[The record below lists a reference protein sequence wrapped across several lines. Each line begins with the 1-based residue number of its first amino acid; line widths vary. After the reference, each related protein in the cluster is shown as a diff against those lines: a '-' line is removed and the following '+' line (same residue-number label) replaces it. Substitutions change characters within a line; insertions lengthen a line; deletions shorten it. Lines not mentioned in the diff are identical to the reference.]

1 MNSSGNDTQR
11 PSLDTW
17 QVLRN
22 RFGLIFSCLILVFAV
37 SLIVTYIMPRKFRG
51 RVEMRIERRDVKVDV
66 FDERRSFDSMVMS
79 EQWMKTEIDT
89 ITKAETLYPVVDA
102 MELQK
107 HWNTPTRQIALRRLQ
122 ANLDTQAA
130 LRSDM
135 VTIEFYDEDPARAAD
150 IANAVAESYMAMRI
164 SVDRKQKQEA
174 LDAIK
179 KQIAEQEALASS
191 ARERKLAAQR
201 AAGIVGEMAY
211 SGPFSNRPGYEIST
225 PEEQLEITRQS
236 EMVKLNR
243 EIQALEA
250 EMQELGKLTTEQ
262 IAQQASALQIQNPT
276 LVALQAELN
285 QHAVR
290 LEGLLQSGLG
300 KRHPNVQ
307 ATRAQVEKN
316 TALIVETVQGHIAGL
331 RNKLASAQTQKA
343 GLQKFNDDSKSNAL
357 DQQAGMSDYLAAKR
371 ELEDLERL
379 LLQQKGRYAEEKSS
393 LELVKSPAT
402 IFAKAE
408 IEPKPAK
415 PNTLLN
421 LALGGFL
428 GLMLGVG
435 LAFGLESLDTTVRS
449 LDDVERYLGVPVL
462 AVIPRDVGVLHRT
475 SGFTP
480 DAEAYRILRTN
491 LEFNRKNPNANCITV
506 VSGGAGEGKSTT
518 LTNLAFVCAQ
528 GGYNVLLIDADLRR
542 PRLHTLF
549 DVSNQKG
556 LTNYLSTQVP
566 LEEVVIQTPVENLY
580 FLPSGLL
587 PADSAGILNSQR
599 MSELVEDVKARF
611 DLVLIDSPPILG
623 VSDASVLV
631 NEADLTIIVVQ
642 HRKLPRQMLMRVK
655 QAVENVGGTVLGVV
669 LNNVDTRTDAQYQ
682 YYTSYYT
689 YYTPTNAAG
698 PSSGSAKPRKK
709 RQPKPDAPAS
719 GARPDSAAETASNS
733 RDADLF

>member
-1 MNSSGNDTQR
+1 MNTLGNDSTRQG
-11 PSLDTW
+11 LDTW

-37 SLIVTYIMPRKFRG
+37 SLIVTYIMPRKYRG
-51 RVEMRIERRDVKVDV
+51 RVEMRIERRDVKIDV
-66 FDERRSFDSMVMS
+66 FDEGRSFDSMVMS

-102 MELQK
+102 LELHK
-107 HWNTPTRQIALRRLQ
+107 HWNAPTRQIALRRLQ

-130 LRSDM
+130 LRSDL
-135 VTIEFYDEDPARAAD
+135 VTIEYYDEDAARAAEV
-150 IANAVAESYMAMRI
+150 ANAVADSYMAKRI
-164 SVDRKQKQEA
+164 SIDRKQKEEA
-174 LDAIK
+174 LTAIK
-179 KQIAEQEALASS
+179 KQIAEQETLASS
-191 ARERKLAAQR
+191 ARERKHAAQR
-201 AAGIVGEMAY
+201 AAGIVGEIGG
-211 SGPFSNRPGYEIST
+211 SGTFSNRPGYEITT
-225 PEEQLEITRQS
+225 PEQQLEITRQN

-250 EMQELGKLTTEQ
+250 EMQGLTKLSTDQ
-262 IAQQASALQIQNPT
+262 IAQQASALQLQNPT
-276 LVALQAELN
+276 LAALQSQLN
-285 QHAVR
+285 QNTVR
-290 LEGLLQSGLG
+290 LQGLLQSGLG
-300 KRHPNVQ
+300 GKHPTVL
-307 ATRAQVEKN
+307 AERAQVEQN
-316 TALIVETVQGHIAGL
+316 TKLIVETVQGHIAGL
-331 RNKLASAQTQKA
+331 QNKLAAANDQKA
-343 GLQKFNDDSKSNAL
+343 GLQKFNDTSKTDAL
-357 DQQAGMSDYLAAKR
+357 DQQAGMSDYVSASR

-379 LLQQKGRYAEEKSS
+379 LIQQKDRYAEEKSS

-408 IEPKPAK
+408 VEPKPAK
-415 PNTLLN
+415 PNTMLN

-556 LTNYLSTQVP
+556 LTNYLATQIP

-580 FLPSGLL
+580 FLPSGPL

-599 MSELVEDVKARF
+599 MSELIEDVKARF

-642 HRKLPRQMLMRVK
+642 HRKLPRQMLLRVK
-655 QAVENVGGTVLGVV
+655 QAIENVGGTVLGVV
-669 LNNVDTRTDAQYQ
+669 LNNVDTRTDSQYQ

-689 YYTPTNAAG
+689 YYSPNNTAAPAG
-698 PSSGSAKPRKK
+698 NKPEKRKK
-709 RQPKPDAPAS
+709 QTQAGQPVVAS
-719 GARPDSAAETASNS
+719 SNTQ
-733 RDADLF
+733 RGDLF